1 MTVALGSNIA
11 NPISTA
17 LSQWP
22 GFDTMGK
29 LANYGK
35 LGATDP
41 DAVIKALFA
50 ASEVGVWYDPS
61 DLTTM
66 FQDRAGTTPV
76 TADGQTVGKILDKS
90 GRGNH
95 ATAPS
100 DAARPLY
107 KTDGTYHWL
116 QFDGVDDS
124 LSTAAIDFTSCDNV
138 GIWAGSYRPNATNS
152 VIVGFA
158 PQLSSGSFQLDVG
171 WSEAGKVGG
180 FISGSSTYLYGHSGV
195 AYPLNSPFTASLI
208 GYIDQNAGS
217 TATTG
222 AFYVQ
227 GALAPAPSL
236 VGATAKTGHFAN
248 STLHIGISGSASVPL
263 NGRIYSLIVR
273 MAASTTQEITDT
285 ETWVN
290 SKTGAWA

>member
-1 MTVALGSNIA
+1 MAVALGTNIA

-35 LGATDP
+35 LGATNP
-41 DAVIKALFA
+41 DAVIEALFA
-50 ASEVGVWYDPS
+50 NSEVGAWYDPS

-116 QFDGVDDS
+116 QFDGVDDLFQVLNIGTNELIS
-124 LSTAAIDFTSCDNV
+124 LFSGLTYSGVDPVSLT
-138 GIWAGSYRPNATNS
+138 TNS
-152 VIVGFA
+152 ANASVV
-158 PQLSSGSFQLDVG
+158 SFYN
-171 WSEAGKVGG
+171 GKVQITAGNG
-180 FISGSSTYLYGHSGV
+180 ASSSVACAVAPKFVGTIEADGLNFSGV
-195 AYPLNSPFTASLI
+195 ARRN
-208 GYIDQNAGS
+208 GIDLGLQ
-217 TATTG
+217 
-222 AFYVQ
+222 
-227 GALAPAPSL
+227 PI
-236 VGATAKTGHFAN
+236 VG
-248 STLHIGISGSASVPL
+248 GISMGSMNKLTLGVNS
-263 NGRIYSLIVR
+263 NGSGNPTTVSLYSLIIR
-273 MAASTTQEITDT
+273 GALSTTDEITAT

-290 SKTGAWA
+290 SKTGAF